1 LFSENPGAL
10 TVVPGERPVVD
21 LTNVVG
27 SGFDEVRAF
36 AAELEASHRFQDLFR
51 ATSPSRQGDKAN
63 VLLIGPPGCGKS
75 ELLRGIGA
83 QSNSIAI
90 YAAGSDFLT
99 CWKGEAEKNPGR
111 LFKSAVKLMKESNR
125 RVHIL
130 IDEIDAILGEETNP
144 SGMMGGFNLVTEFL
158 QLLDGIVEYPLISLW
173 GATNHPHKMS
183 ARVMRRF
190 QKVALVGELSQ
201 DNIVH
206 LLKHFLSHL
215 PTNITYGE
223 YVTLAQELRGCVG
236 DVIRK
241 ISDSIWREKMTG
253 FVSRYPEKAESLIK
267 DILNVD
273 GEKFDIM
280 SLSPQRK
287 ENLVM
292 RLSEHFSISAKDVE
306 LAIREHLSS
315 PAIQFEIEEA
325 RRVYASGRE
334 MISKSRNVSLL

>member
-1 LFSENPGAL
+1 
-10 TVVPGERPVVD
+10 
-21 LTNVVG
+21 
-27 SGFDEVRAF
+27 
-36 AAELEASHRFQDLFR
+36 
-51 ATSPSRQGDKAN
+51 
-63 VLLIGPPGCGKS
+63 
-75 ELLRGIGA
+75 
-83 QSNSIAI
+83 
-90 YAAGSDFLT
+90 
-99 CWKGEAEKNPGR
+99 
-111 LFKSAVKLMKESNR
+111 
-125 RVHIL
+125 
-130 IDEIDAILGEETNP
+130 
-144 SGMMGGFNLVTEFL
+144 MMGGFNLVTEFL